1 MYKKLR
7 AAVEK
12 TAGRKMCAP
21 TDFNYLSEDICEKT
35 RITINP
41 MTLKRFWG
49 YFSNQETRNPR
60 RFTLDVLCLY
70 VGYQDWDA
78 FIHDS
83 TANVEI
89 ESDFIKNKCLYVST
103 LEHRTNCAL
112 LGIQT
117 DVLQSDMMVTGSL
130 PCWSRLTA
138 N

>member
-49 YFSNQETRNPR
+49 FLVIKKLETQ
-60 RFTLDVLCLY
+60 DVLLLMCS
-70 VGYQDWDA
+70 VSMW
-78 FIHDS
+78 
-83 TANVEI
+83 V
-89 ESDFIKNKCLYVST
+89 IK
-103 LEHRTNCAL
+103 
-112 LGIQT
+112 
-117 DVLQSDMMVTGSL
+117 TGMHLFMIL
-130 PCWSRLTA
+130 PLMLR
-138 N
+138 